1 MKRTLQVLAIIG
13 AIAVWPAVAGA
24 TEPTGEQ
31 TSTSAMQLA
40 VPHTPQEH
48 LARADYYK
56 KKAAE
61 YRAEADAH
69 RKMLEDYHKKHPDIP
84 WLDGEGQELPPPHGT
99 EIAMVTKERKHCAE
113 YISAL
118 NQVTEEADRF
128 AEFHRMSAE
137 EMRGK

>member
-1 MKRTLQVLAIIG
+1 MRRALQVLAVIG
-13 AIAVWPAVAGA
+13 AIAVWPALAGA

-31 TSTSAMQLA
+31 PAPSAKQLA
-40 VPHTPQEH
+40 VPHTPEEH

-61 YRAEADAH
+61 YRAEADVH

-84 WLDGEGQELPPPHGT
+84 WYTDDGGITRPSQGIET
-99 EIAMVTKERKHCAE
+99 AVVTKMRKHCDE
-113 YISAL
+113 YTSAL
-118 NQVTEEADRF
+118 KRVAEEADRF

>member
-1 MKRTLQVLAIIG
+1 MKSTLQVLAVIG
-13 AIAVWPAVAGA
+13 AIAFWPAVAGA
-24 TEPTGEQ
+24 ADPTGEQ
-31 TSTSAMQLA
+31 TSASATQFA
-40 VPHTPQEH
+40 IPHTPQEH

-61 YRAEADAH
+61 YRAEADVH

-84 WLDGEGQELPPPHGT
+84 WLDGEGRELPSPHGT
-99 EIAMVTKERKHCAE
+99 EIAMVTKERKHCDE
-113 YISAL
+113 FTSAL
-118 NQVTEEADRF
+118 NKAAEEADRF